1 MNTTNPLALET
12 DSVQP
17 RGFRL
22 DSGSKETVFKNTSS
36 VASSDA
42 NSPTSPEN
50 ALSNS
55 FVYE

>member
-1 MNTTNPLALET
+1 MNTINPLALET

-17 RGFRL
+17 RGFGL
-22 DSGSKETVFKNTSS
+22 DSGSEETVLKSTSS
-36 VASSDA
+36 VASSDT
-42 NSPTSPEN
+42 NSPKSPEN